1 MPMNALLR
9 WVAFC
14 LSLAAGAAIAAIDCN
29 EPVAAG
35 DTRGPDAAAGRQYLG
50 QGISL
55 YDSRKLDLAEK
66 ALQAS
71 LFAGLPDRR
80 ERSTA
85 HKYLAFV
92 YCTNKEWAR
101 CDAAFD
107 AAFEA
112 RPSFSLEEYELQ
124 NTPWRDA
131 YVKAQGKRG
140 WQCSR
145 PLASLG
151 GNDRQNAANAG
162 PLIFSL
168 NSTVITAI
176 SPLLPATSNHSA
188 SLDGA
193 RSNAFGARMPLR
205 TENNVQLRV
214 SPWANVTLNGKRLG
228 VTPPIT
234 ELKLPPGSHSIDFSN
249 PGFETVRKTLHV
261 ESDQTITI
269 THDFDAR

>member
-1 MPMNALLR
+1 MNALLR
-9 WVAFC
+9 WGACC
-14 LSLAAGAAIAAIDCN
+14 LFLCLGIGTAIASVDCN
-29 EPVAAG
+29 EPIA
-35 DTRGPDAAAGRQYLG
+35 PDGRASDSAAGRQYLG

-55 YDSRKLDLAEK
+55 YDARKLELAEK

-92 YCTNKEWAR
+92 YCTNQEWSR

-112 RPSFSLEEYELQ
+112 RSSFTLEAYELQ

-131 YVKAQGKRG
+131 YARAHSKRG
-140 WQCSR
+140 AQCSR
-145 PLASLG
+145 SLTGLGSSTRPVPGNGNPLT
-151 GNDRQNAANAG
+151 
-162 PLIFSL
+162 FSL

-176 SPLLPATSNHSA
+176 TPLLVSSGNQTL
-188 SLDGA
+188 SLDPTSPVALGA
-193 RSNAFGARMPLR
+193 RGPLR
-205 TENNVQLRV
+205 TENNIQLRV

-228 VTPPIT
+228 VTPPLT
-234 ELKLPPGSHSIDFSN
+234 ELKLPPGSHSIEFSN
-249 PGFETVRKTLHV
+249 PGFETVRKTLKV
-261 ESDQTITI
+261 EPDQTITI

>member
-1 MPMNALLR
+1 MASTDCSEPP
-9 WVAFC
+9 
-14 LSLAAGAAIAAIDCN
+14 AADA
-29 EPVAAG
+29 
-35 DTRGPDAAAGRQYLG
+35 RGPAEAAAGRQYLG

-66 ALQAS
+66 ALQAA

-112 RPSFSLEEYELQ
+112 RPSFALEDYELQ

-131 YVKAQGKRG
+131 YAKAQGKRG

-145 PLASLG
+145 PPGSLAG
-151 GNDRQNAANAG
+151 GDRHLPGAAN
-162 PLIFSL
+162 PLVFSL

-176 SPLLPATSNHSA
+176 TPLLPMAGGQLAADAPATGG
-188 SLDGA
+188 LGA
-193 RSNAFGARMPLR
+193 RRVARS
-205 TENNVQLRV
+205 ENNIQLRV

-228 VTPPIT
+228 VTPPLT
-234 ELKLPPGSHSIDFSN
+234 EIKLPPGSHSLDFSN
-249 PGFETVRKTLHV
+249 PGFETVRKTLKV
-261 ESDQTITI
+261 EPDQTITI

>member
-1 MPMNALLR
+1 MQMNALLR
-9 WVAFC
+9 WVALCFC
-14 LSLAAGAAIAAIDCN
+14 LGARSAAASTDCSEPLAT
-29 EPVAAG
+29 
-35 DTRGPDAAAGRQYLG
+35 DTRGPDSAVGRQYLG

-71 LFAGLPDRR
+71 LFAGLADRR

-85 HKYLAFV
+85 HKYLAFI

-101 CDAAFD
+101 CGAAFD
-107 AAFEA
+107 SAFEA
-112 RPSFSLEEYELQ
+112 RPSFALEEYELQ
-124 NTPWRDA
+124 NTPWRET
-131 YVKAQGKRG
+131 YIKAQGKRG

-145 PLASLG
+145 PLASMG
-151 GNDRQNAANAG
+151 GNDRQGPTNAN
-162 PLIFSL
+162 PLVFSL

-176 SPLLPATSNHSA
+176 MPLLPIAGGSSLLDTASA
-188 SLDGA
+188 SALNA
-193 RSNAFGARMPLR
+193 RRPLR

-228 VTPPIT
+228 VTPPLT

-249 PGFETVRKTLHV
+249 PGFETVRKTLRV
-261 ESDQTITI
+261 DSDQTITI

>member
-9 WVAFC
+9 WVALC
-14 LSLAAGAAIAAIDCN
+14 LCLGTGAAIAASDCN
-29 EPVAAG
+29 EPPAS
-35 DTRGPDAAAGRQYLG
+35 DTRGPESAAGRQYLG

-107 AAFEA
+107 AAFDA
-112 RPSFSLEEYELQ
+112 RPSFALEEYELQ

-131 YVKAQGKRG
+131 YMKAQGKRG

-145 PLASLG
+145 PLTG
-151 GNDRQNAANAG
+151 QGNNERPGQDSAN
-162 PLIFSL
+162 PLVFSL

-176 SPLLPATSNHSA
+176 TPLLPAAGGQSMLLNGGPS
-188 SLDGA
+188 S
-193 RSNAFGARMPLR
+193 AFGARAPLR

-228 VTPPIT
+228 VTPPLT
-234 ELKLPPGSHSIDFSN
+234 EIKLPPGSHTIDFSN
-249 PGFETVRKTLHV
+249 PGFETVRKTLKV
-261 ESDQTITI
+261 EPEQTITI

>member
-1 MPMNALLR
+1 MNALLR
-9 WVAFC
+9 WVALCFC
-14 LSLAAGAAIAAIDCN
+14 LIAGAATASTDCS
-29 EPVAAG
+29 EPPATDA
-35 DTRGPDAAAGRQYLG
+35 RGPDSAAGRQYLG

-92 YCTNKEWAR
+92 YCTNREWAR
-101 CDAAFD
+101 CSAAFD

-112 RPSFSLEEYELQ
+112 RPSFALEEYELQ
-124 NTPWRDA
+124 NTPWREA
-131 YVKAQGKRG
+131 YIRAQGKRG

-151 GNDRQNAANAG
+151 GSDRQTPASTTPHAF
-162 PLIFSL
+162 LL
-168 NSTVITAI
+168 NSTMITAI
-176 SPLLPATSNHSA
+176 MPLLPIAGGSSLLDTASSSA
-188 SLDGA
+188 LGA
-193 RSNAFGARMPLR
+193 RRPHR

-228 VTPPIT
+228 VTPPLT
-234 ELKLPPGSHSIDFSN
+234 EFKLPPGSHSIDFSN
-249 PGFETVRKTLHV
+249 PGFETVRKTLQI